1 MVTPKLANDPSL
13 VIRLQKQ
20 KEGEALVQK
29 TWESWTLLPRAG
41 CTQANPNGLKSTW
54 QQACYCGRGVVKPT
68 PHPERSKSSSWNRLT
83 AWARAPGALC
93 QASARLRRGANKLRG
108 NVRCSTAASAAAPWK
123 THPSQSCTRSDANG

>member
-1 MVTPKLANDPSL
+1 MDFVAKGRLHTGKSQWAEIHVATSLLLWSRCCKHPPS
-13 VIRLQKQ
+13 R
-20 KEGEALVQK
+20 
-29 TWESWTLLPRAG
+29 
-41 CTQANPNGLKSTW
+41 
-54 QQACYCGRGVVKPT
+54 PT